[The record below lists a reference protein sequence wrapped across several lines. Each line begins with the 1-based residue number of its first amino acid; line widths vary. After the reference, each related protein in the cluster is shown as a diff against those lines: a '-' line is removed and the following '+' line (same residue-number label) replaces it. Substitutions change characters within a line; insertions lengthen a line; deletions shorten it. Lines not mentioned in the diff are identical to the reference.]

1 MPLFSKTNL
10 NLNDSKK
17 KALERIMKVQKDN
30 ADWNFY
36 HERQHVENLFYNRF
50 NFFLMLYGMIVAAA
64 ATMEK
69 TCEPVCCSNV
79 VIGLLVCGIII
90 LSLVWLT
97 LLRNCQTLNIILRI
111 INSLPSYHSSPIL
124 SKYMDENSKLI
135 PSKTLMSCIIPFCCI
150 LSLAVYLVYILQVRC
165 GIINVNCCTVCIILL
180 VIILLLVIKLFVKKD
195 EKLEMI
201 TSVIDHLNKQRRR
214 RRKKKRKIFPHT

>member
-1 MPLFSKTNL
+1 
-10 NLNDSKK
+10 
-17 KALERIMKVQKDN
+17 
-30 ADWNFY
+30 
-36 HERQHVENLFYNRF
+36 
-50 NFFLMLYGMIVAAA
+50 MLYGMIVAAA

-124 SKYMDENSKLI
+124 SKYMDENSKFL
-135 PSKTLMSCIIPFCCI
+135 PSKTLMSYIIPFCSI

-165 GIINVNCCTVCIILL
+165 GIINVNCCTVCIVLL
-180 VIILLLVIKLFVKKD
+180 VIILLLVVKLSVKKD

-201 TSVIDHLNKQRRR
+201 TSVIDHFEQTEEKE
-214 RRKKKRKIFPHT
+214 KKEETKSLSADYK